1 MAMWGQS
8 GAAARWQPPKDLKAI
23 PMRGAAEKAPVA
35 RVIFDSV
42 SKPEADVRELVLRA
56 LTVGFGGI
64 ATAGTAGNE
73 HQVGA
78 ALADSK
84 LPRERLWIQTAFAP
98 PAVAA
103 ATPPSATQVGQS
115 IAASLGALGTDYVDC
130 LIMPELGA
138 NTEQTIGTWRAMEAA
153 HKSGQ
158 VRRRNLVCCHPGQLF
173 AQILGGVL
181 GGGGGCWEIGVRA
194 FSTLGH
200 VFGLVASLTHPPPS

>member
-130 LIMPELGA
+130 LIMPELGV

-158 VRRRNLVCCHPGQLF
+158 VRRRNLVTLANCSLRF
-173 AQILGGVL
+173 LGGCWV
-181 GGGGGCWEIGVRA
+181 GGGGVGKLA
-194 FSTLGH
+194 
-200 VFGLVASLTHPPPS
+200 